1 MAEPE
6 QEVGSMS
13 ADAFAGERER
23 RKSPETLRLRETLP
37 SLTVSDIQASMAWYR
52 DVMGFVVSQE
62 WTHEGQVA
70 GAAVQ
75 AGSIKFLLGQDD
87 FEKGRDRKKGE
98 GIRLFC
104 ITIQDVDQIANNIKA
119 RGGTLDHEPTD
130 QPWGTRD
137 FSVVDPDG
145 FKISISTPM
154 PDD

>member
-1 MAEPE
+1 
-6 QEVGSMS
+6 MS
-13 ADAFAGERER
+13 ADAFSGERER

-37 SLTVSDIQASMAWYR
+37 SLTVTDIQASMAWYR
-52 DVMGFVVSQE
+52 DIMGFIVLQE
-62 WTHEGQVA
+62 WTHDGEVA
-70 GAAVQ
+70 GAVVQ
-75 AGSIKFLLGQDD
+75 AGNIKFLLGQDD

-104 ITIQDVDQIANNIKA
+104 VTVQDVDQVAQTIKS
-119 RGGTLDHEPTD
+119 RGGVLAQEPTD

-137 FSVVDPDG
+137 FSVIDPDG